1 MVRKLYVHSISF
13 TEAKHLNS
21 EICYCCTAWTGVL
34 GSIQG
39 YTKDDTTVTQ
49 KDMFWKFQRSRSY
62 KVKLFIS
69 PHSQSIS
76 HTLSF
81 YNLEHIVL

>member
-1 MVRKLYVHSISF
+1 MHSISF

-21 EICYCCTAWTGVL
+21 EIHYCCAAWTGVL

-49 KDMFWKFQRSRSY
+49 KDMFWKFRWSLIPY

-69 PHSQSIS
+69 PPSQSIS